1 MIRILI
7 LAVTLFISNLIY
19 SQYGYWQQRVK
30 YTMDINM
37 DVNTNKFTGKQRLEY
52 TNNSPDTLKKL
63 FYHLYWNAFQP
74 NSMMDERSRRQ
85 GTMVIRKDRTGSDI
99 VDWDPRVRDR
109 IVKLGP
115 DEIGYQRVKNL
126 KMNGRAQQLKEH
138 ETILEV
144 VLDRP

>member
-37 DVNTNKFTGKQRLEY
+37 DVNTNKFTGKQKLEY

-74 NSMMDERSRRQ
+74 NSMMDQKSLYL
-85 GTMVIRKDRTGSDI
+85 GSLRLNNQP
-99 VDWDPRVRDR
+99 DWDPRVKDR
-109 IVKLGP
+109 ISKLKP
-115 DEIGYQRVKNL
+115 DETGYQHISSLR
-126 KMNGRAQQLKEH
+126 MNGVNQKF
-138 ETILEV
+138 TIH
-144 VLDRP
+144 